1 LPPAPNSRF
10 SSPLPLTNRN
20 KNDPS
25 FTDFSG
31 GFRIVLAGE

>member
-1 LPPAPNSRF
+1 LLVAGRPD
-10 SSPLPLTNRN
+10 PLSVTNRN

-31 GFRIVLAGE
+31 GFRVVLGGE

>member
-1 LPPAPNSRF
+1 LPPAPNSLF
-10 SSPLPLTNRN
+10 SSLLPLTNRT

-31 GFRIVLAGE
+31 GFRVVLAGE